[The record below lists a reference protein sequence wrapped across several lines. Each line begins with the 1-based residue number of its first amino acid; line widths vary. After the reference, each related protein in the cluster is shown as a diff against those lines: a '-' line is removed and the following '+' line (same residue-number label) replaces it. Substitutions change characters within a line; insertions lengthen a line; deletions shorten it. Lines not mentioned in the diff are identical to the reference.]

1 MLDRLSDILRRKG
14 MPLLTNDA
22 IHPHLKGVAVDS
34 GKEKAHMTAPG
45 LLWVIL
51 FLAVVL
57 PVRALSNDQT
67 EPNTENWRSSL
78 RAQADGQ
85 IEPNAGKWRTWVI
98 SSGKDYRVPPPPG
111 RSETR
116 AELRL
121 LADLISATTSPD
133 PTADHILGRRRPGI
147 SLDRYDQRTSACR
160 DPDDS
165 QSAPSVYLR
174 GSRNV

>member
-1 MLDRLSDILRRKG
+1 MLDRLSDILRRNG

-34 GKEKAHMTAPG
+34 GKEKTHMTAPG
-45 LLWVIL
+45 LLWLIL

-78 RAQADGQ
+78 QAQADGP

-98 SSGKDYRVPPPPG
+98 SSGKDYRVPPPPDVA
-111 RSETR
+111 RQE
-116 AELRL
+116 
-121 LADLISATTSPD
+121 
-133 PTADHILGRRRPGI
+133 
-147 SLDRYDQRTSACR
+147 
-160 DPDDS
+160 
-165 QSAPSVYLR
+165 PS
-174 GSRNV
+174 

>member
-1 MLDRLSDILRRKG
+1 MLDRLSAILRRKG
-14 MPLLTNDA
+14 LPPLTNDA

-57 PVRALSNDQT
+57 PVRA
-67 EPNTENWRSSL
+67 
-78 RAQADGQ
+78 QADGP

-121 LADLISATTSPD
+121 LADLISGNDEQIQQQIAFWDAGPR
-133 PTADHILGRRRPGI
+133 HI
-147 SLDRYDQRTSACR
+147 A
-160 DPDDS
+160 
-165 QSAPSVYLR
+165 
-174 GSRNV
+174 GSI

>member
-34 GKEKAHMTAPG
+34 GKEEAHMTAG

-67 EPNTENWRSSL
+67 EPN
-78 RAQADGQ
+78 
-85 IEPNAGKWRTWVI
+85 AGKWRTWVI

-111 RSETR
+111 PAETR
-116 AELRL
+116 AELRS
-121 LADLISATTSPD
+121 LADLIS
-133 PTADHILGRRRPGI
+133 
-147 SLDRYDQRTSACR
+147 
-160 DPDDS
+160 
-165 QSAPSVYLR
+165 
-174 GSRNV
+174 RN